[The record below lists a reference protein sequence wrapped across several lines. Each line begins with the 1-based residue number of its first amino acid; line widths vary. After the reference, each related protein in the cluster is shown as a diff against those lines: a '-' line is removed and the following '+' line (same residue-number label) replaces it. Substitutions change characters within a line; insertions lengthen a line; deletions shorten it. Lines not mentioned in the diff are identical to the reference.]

1 MYRYDL
7 DPLGVELCLI
17 IVMIKKV
24 EVQDPLE
31 EVNIGLGNENRLTY
45 ISALL
50 SNDFRNELVKLL
62 KENQD

>member
-1 MYRYDL
+1 
-7 DPLGVELCLI
+7 
-17 IVMIKKV
+17 MIKKV